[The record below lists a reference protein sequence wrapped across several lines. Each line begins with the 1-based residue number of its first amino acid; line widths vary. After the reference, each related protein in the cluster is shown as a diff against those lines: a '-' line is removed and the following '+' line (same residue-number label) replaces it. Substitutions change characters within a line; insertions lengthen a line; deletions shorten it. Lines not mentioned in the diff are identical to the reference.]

1 MISTK
6 THLWFKCLLA
16 ALLLAGWHLPATA
29 QSNAEVEW
37 QPFETA
43 IEIAD
48 SSNRPI
54 LIHVWAPWC
63 GWCQKMERE
72 VYPRLTPELSDHFII
87 TRLNRGDHETTHQY
101 KGQKLTSFRLAQKLT
116 AESVPT
122 IIFLSSNGDYLL
134 RLPGFIE
141 ADNLHPVLKYISSN
155 AYVQHSFE
163 AFNKR
168 RKEF

>member
-6 THLWFKCLLA
+6 THPWFKCLLA
-16 ALLLAGWHLPATA
+16 ALLLAGGHLPAAA
-29 QSNAEVEW
+29 QSKAEVEW

-63 GWCQKMERE
+63 GWCQKMEKE
-72 VYPRLTPELSDHFII
+72 VYPRLTPELSDHFIV
-87 TRLNRGDHETTHQY
+87 TRINRDDHETTHQY

-141 ADNLHPVLKYISSN
+141 ADSLYPVLKYISSN
-155 AYVQHSFE
+155 AYKQQSFE

-168 RKEF
+168 REKF

>member
-6 THLWFKCLLA
+6 THPWFKCLLA
-16 ALLLAGWHLPATA
+16 YLLLVGGHLSATA
-29 QSNAEVEW
+29 QSKEEIEW
-37 QPFETA
+37 QPFDTA

-54 LIHVWAPWC
+54 LIHIWAPWC
-63 GWCQKMERE
+63 GWCQKMEKE
-72 VYPRLTPELSDHFII
+72 VYPMLTPELSDNFII
-87 TRLNRGDHETTHQY
+87 TRINRDDHETMHEY
-101 KGQKLTSFRLAQKLT
+101 KGEKLTSFRLAQKLT

-141 ADNLHPVLKYISSN
+141 ADNLYPVLKYISSN
-155 AYVQHSFE
+155 AYKQQSFE
-163 AFNKR
+163 TFSKLR
-168 RKEF
+168 

>member
-6 THLWFKCLLA
+6 THPWFKCLLA
-16 ALLLAGWHLPATA
+16 CLLLVGGHLSATA
-29 QSNAEVEW
+29 QSKEEIEW
-37 QPFETA
+37 QPFDTA

-54 LIHVWAPWC
+54 LIHIWAPWC
-63 GWCQKMERE
+63 GWCQKMEKE
-72 VYPRLTPELSDHFII
+72 VYPMLTPELSDNFII
-87 TRLNRGDHETTHQY
+87 TRINRDDHETMHEY
-101 KGQKLTSFRLAQKLT
+101 KGEKLTSFRLAQKLT

-141 ADNLHPVLKYISSN
+141 ADNLYPVLKYISSN
-155 AYVQHSFE
+155 AYKQQSFE
-163 AFNKR
+163 TFSKLR
-168 RKEF
+168 